1 MKRIII
7 LRHAKAE
14 KLAATD
20 HERPLSAR
28 GHEQAQQCSTWISA
42 LPFAIES
49 AIVSSSMRTTQT
61 WQDLHLHCP
70 ALTTDDAYNA
80 SAEQWVHLIRECG
93 QEVNT
98 LLIVGHN
105 PGVSDL
111 AFAHGYAGELST
123 CAAVVIELK
132 ESWQQFGL
140 QGGRTAQT
148 FVPER
153 SN

>member
-14 KLAATD
+14 KLAQTD
-20 HERPLSAR
+20 FARPLSPR
-28 GHEQAQQCSTWISA
+28 GHDQAKQCAKWLQT
-42 LPFAIES
+42 LPFTIDS
-49 AIVSSSMRTTQT
+49 AIVSSSARTSST
-61 WQDLHLHCP
+61 WDDLNLNCP
-70 ALTTDDAYNA
+70 VHFADDAYNA

-132 ESWQQFGL
+132 ESWQHVGL